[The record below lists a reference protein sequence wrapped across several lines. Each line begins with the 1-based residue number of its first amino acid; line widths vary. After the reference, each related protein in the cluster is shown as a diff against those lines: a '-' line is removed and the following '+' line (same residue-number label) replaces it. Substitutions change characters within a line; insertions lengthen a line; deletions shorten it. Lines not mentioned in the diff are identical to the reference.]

1 MNLNLKAPIST
12 IIAIGVGV
20 FILSGYFIPLFPELR
35 TSLLTTAMLLVGFAL
50 FMGVINLSL
59 VHLDK
64 IRQGSKTALYSFL
77 LIISMFITFV
87 TTILQGPDGF
97 LPNWLF
103 SNIQIPVE
111 TSLMAVLTVSL
122 AFATVRLL
130 TRRLNLFSII
140 FVFSAM
146 LILLGSGPIF
156 GFQIPFIGDTIRPYL
171 SQILAGAGARGILLG
186 IGLGTVAT
194 GLRILMGADRP
205 FGG

>member
-1 MNLNLKAPIST
+1 
-12 IIAIGVGV
+12 
-20 FILSGYFIPLFPELR
+20 
-35 TSLLTTAMLLVGFAL
+35 
-50 FMGVINLSL
+50 
-59 VHLDK
+59 
-64 IRQGSKTALYSFL
+64 
-77 LIISMFITFV
+77 MFITLV
-87 TTILQGPDGF
+87 ATIIQGPNG
-97 LPNWLF
+97 LIPNWIF

-156 GFQIPFIGDTIRPYL
+156 GFQIPFIGDAVRPYL

-186 IGLGTVAT
+186 VGLGTVAT